1 MMSFLKTLSLAV
13 IALAAFGATS
23 CGCCT
28 GEANVPSLQPL
39 PKFKDVPVIENA
51 PVVDDAK

>member
-1 MMSFLKTLSLAV
+1 MSFLKTLSLAV
-13 IALAAFGATS
+13 IALAAIGATS

-39 PKFKDVPVIENA
+39 PKFKDVPVVEHVPA
-51 PVVDDAK
+51 VDDAK